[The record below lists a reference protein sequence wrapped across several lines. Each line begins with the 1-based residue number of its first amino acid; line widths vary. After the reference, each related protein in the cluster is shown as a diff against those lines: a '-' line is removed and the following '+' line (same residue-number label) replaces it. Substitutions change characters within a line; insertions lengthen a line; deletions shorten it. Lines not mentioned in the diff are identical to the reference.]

1 MCIRDSYG
9 IMSVETQVEEL
20 WGSSKEDVWKA
31 GEVKR
36 IMQEKGLADGAT
48 SAVGDELA

>member
-1 MCIRDSYG
+1 
-9 IMSVETQVEEL
+9 MSVETQVEEL
-20 WGSSKEDVWKA
+20 WGSSKEDKWKA